1 MIVSGS
7 PMPESNPET
16 MQIID
21 LDELADL
28 AGQVQNMSEDLMQEA
43 LDSVQN
49 LTEEIMDSV
58 PEGGSPESQE
68 EPSSDSDAQNSA
80 DILHFSFFAVMTF
93 LFR

>member
-58 PEGGSPESQE
+58 PEGGSPVAQE